1 MDIFTCPSLIRCFG
15 SSAGMW
21 PWLPSGP
28 LLSSVSFEI
37 SGTRLTPIVRIVS
50 RRKKIIYHRGAAGTD
65 GAPATWE
72 PLRST
77 PQRLHQARQV
87 LPDDAPRSHGVNGVR
102 NGPHPDG
109 RRKRGVERPG
119 AFRPH
124 RKTLIETRN
133 F

>member
-1 MDIFTCPSLIRCFG
+1 MLWLLGGDVAMVAERAVTVIRELRNQWNQVDTDRG
-15 SSAGMW
+15 LQSS
-21 PWLPSGP
+21 PEERIYFP
-28 LLSSVSFEI
+28 V
-37 SGTRLTPIVRIVS
+37 TRR
-50 RRKKIIYHRGAAGTD
+50 RGAAGTN

-77 PQRLHQARQV
+77 PQQLHQARRV
-87 LPDDAPRSHGVNGVR
+87 LRDDAPRSHGVNGVR

-124 RKTLIETRN
+124 RKTLTETRN
-133 F
+133 FQ